1 MLVTIRDKKF
11 EVSKGGDWF
20 WLTSRGDINPRYFWT
35 GKDEVID
42 FIHLMNHVDNEEW
55 NNVHRDLIFA
65 IKYRG
70 EDSIKQEMEKLIG
83 GATRLH
89 EEVSKKFAEHEAAL
103 AAKNAAQE
111 SITPK
116 EPPEIEPDPLL
127 NQFLEEDDGIDVDIE
142 LADPEAP
149 PPFSMRRYLLGR
161 ALEYL
166 PAALLVIAAVSI
178 NGWVAAKFVARELQ
192 AQTKI
197 EAAGHQKGAEQAAS
211 ALKQ

>member
-11 EVSKGGDWF
+11 EVKNFGNGF
-20 WLTSRGDINPRYFWT
+20 LLTSRGDINPRYFWT

-42 FIHLMNHVDNEEW
+42 FIHLMNYVDNEEW
-55 NNVHRDLIFA
+55 NDVHSDLIFT

-70 EDSIKQEMEKLIG
+70 EDSIKQEFDKLIG
-83 GATRLH
+83 GATRLN
-89 EEVSKKFAEHEAAL
+89 EELSKKFAEYEAAL

-127 NQFLEEDDGIDVDIE
+127 NQFLEEDDGVDVDIE

-149 PPFSMRRYLLGR
+149 PPFSMRRYLAR
-161 ALEYL
+161 KALEYL
-166 PAALLVIAAVSI
+166 PAALLVVAAVSI

-197 EAAGHQKGAEQAAS
+197 EAAGHQKGAEPAAS
-211 ALKQ
+211 APKQ